1 MKMKAERART
11 KWQESVI
18 QLDDIAYLFGYSP
31 AVARRKA
38 ALFQLP
44 VNAYRST
51 MTQKAPWVV
60 NVEDFDDWRIK
71 SASAARERMAA

>member
-1 MKMKAERART
+1 MKAER
-11 KWQESVI
+11 KNWKISVI
-18 QLDDIAYLFGYSP
+18 ELDEIAHLFGYSP

-51 MTQKAPWVV
+51 LTQKAPWVV

-71 SASAARERMAA
+71 SASAAREKMAA

>member
-1 MKMKAERART
+1 MKTERARISW
-11 KWQESVI
+11 KDSVI
-18 QLDDIAYLFGYSP
+18 ELDEIAHLFGYSP

-38 ALFQLP
+38 AMFQLP
-44 VNAYRST
+44 VNFYRSEL
-51 MTQKAPWVV
+51 TQKAPWVV